1 MSTPQGH
8 RRLRELLGAY
18 ALGAL
23 PAQEASGLRAHLD
36 GCAAC
41 RAELAEIAPLAE
53 ALRDVD
59 PDALSELPAPPA
71 DLGQRIRRR
80 VAEEGALVRARTRH
94 DQLGEQARQRT
105 RRLVTAAAAVAVL
118 TGVAGAGALV
128 GRATAPVVVA
138 AQPPAPSASPSP
150 AAIPLEQ
157 VPVVSTAGL
166 QVSTASVIAHTWGLE
181 ARFDGTGFAAGRV
194 YRAAFRS
201 ADGALLPAGEFLGTG
216 ARTLKCNMQSALL
229 RSDATGFVVMDQDG
243 QTVLSAELPA

>member
-1 MSTPQGH
+1 MSTPQEH

-23 PAQEASGLRAHLD
+23 PGQEAAGVRAHLD
-36 GCAAC
+36 GCTAC

-53 ALRDVD
+53 ALRGVD

-71 DLGQRIRRR
+71 DLGQRIRQR
-80 VAEEGALVRARTRH
+80 VAEEGAPVRARTRH
-94 DQLGEQARQRT
+94 DQQTGQARRRT
-105 RRLVTAAAAVAVL
+105 RRLVSAAAAVAVL
-118 TGVAGAGALV
+118 AAVAGVGTVV

-138 AQPPAPSASPSP
+138 APAPAPSPSA

-157 VPVVSTAGL
+157 VPVVTAAGV
-166 QVSTASVIAHTWGLE
+166 QVNAASVIAHTWGLE
-181 ARFDGTGFAAGRV
+181 ARFDGTGFAAGEV

-216 ARTLKCNMQSALL
+216 ARTLRCSMQSALL
-229 RSDATGFVVMDQDG
+229 RSAAAGFVVMDQDG